1 VGVVEAGEEVR
12 VTGADHLR
20 PVPTDA
26 GVLRPVEPEFTLH
39 DLLRAYA
46 ARLAAD
52 EEPPEQRRAA
62 QARRFDYYL
71 ATAAAGRTPGVRPRP
86 AVDRPGLD
94 RSEQHC

>member
-1 VGVVEAGEEVR
+1 MQASCVQEN
-12 VTGADHLR
+12 
-20 PVPTDA
+20 
-26 GVLRPVEPEFTLH
+26 PEFTLH

-71 ATAAAGRTPGVRPRP
+71 ATAAAGRTPGVQPAARRRPPGPRP
-86 AVDRPGLD
+86 QRAALLTRRGPAGFGPAVTSPVRGC
-94 RSEQHC
+94 R